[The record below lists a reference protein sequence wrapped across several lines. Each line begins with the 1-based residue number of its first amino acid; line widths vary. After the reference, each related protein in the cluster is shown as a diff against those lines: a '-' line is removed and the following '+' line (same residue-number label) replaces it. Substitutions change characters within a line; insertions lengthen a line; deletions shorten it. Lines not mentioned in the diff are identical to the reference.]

1 MLFVPTQTPMS
12 AKYIYVRSRAER
24 ETWDVHS
31 QLMCPAVWP
40 RALPHSSHPS
50 ILYFYTIYIYVR
62 CVYKYMF
69 LVIFIRYGV
78 YGQHKIAVKTYRTS
92 SNIKKNIACVFLLY
106 NERERKEEEKK
117 SILRKIYVLG
127 KTLKRRTQNIPQ
139 TQRIVWWSIGFTWQ
153 TILHAIQKTWLTAR
167 IKEKQQQ
174 KNTALKC
181 INTHTQYYIKYID
194 VNSMRNT
201 IKVLAM
207 AWE

>member
-1 MLFVPTQTPMS
+1 M
-12 AKYIYVRSRAER
+12 
-24 ETWDVHS
+24 
-31 QLMCPAVWP
+31 
-40 RALPHSSHPS
+40 
-50 ILYFYTIYIYVR
+50 
-62 CVYKYMF
+62 
-69 LVIFIRYGV
+69 
-78 YGQHKIAVKTYRTS
+78 
-92 SNIKKNIACVFLLY
+92 
-106 NERERKEEEKK
+106 
-117 SILRKIYVLG
+117 LG

-207 AWE
+207 A